1 MSWMA
6 DAVIAECLGDAEGM
20 YKPGNWTKQTGPYSC

>member
-1 MSWMA
+1 MGL
-6 DAVIAECLGDAEGM
+6 IFCLLAECLGDAEGM